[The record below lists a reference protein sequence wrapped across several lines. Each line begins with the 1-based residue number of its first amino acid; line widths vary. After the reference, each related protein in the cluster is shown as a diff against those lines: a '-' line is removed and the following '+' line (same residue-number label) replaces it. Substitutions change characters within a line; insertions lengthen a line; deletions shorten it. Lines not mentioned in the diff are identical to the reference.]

1 MAGKGNVMSVTAV
14 STWHG
19 IPREQV
25 AWFPTVDAEK
35 CIGCQLCFVT
45 CGRDVYAIGPA
56 PDFESSVARPYNCM
70 VGCSTCAVV
79 CPSDA
84 ISFPSREVV
93 RRAEHEHNVLA
104 IVRKEAQEKR
114 DKVSALEARNR
125 AEASLGA
132 VRNRAR
138 IRIAG
143 LLGDKRLLVQLED
156 VIRDLPCDIVNLHL
170 EVPTLKGLIQGAP
183 AHLSCE
189 VWTEGLADVTPI
201 VAEIRKL
208 VQREGLVWIEDSNV
222 A

>member
-1 MAGKGNVMSVTAV
+1 MAKDLSSGS
-14 STWHG
+14 WHG
-19 IPREQV
+19 VPRKDV
-25 AWFPTVDAEK
+25 PWFPTVDPEK

-45 CGRDVYAIGPA
+45 CGREVYEVGPA
-56 PDFESSVARPYNCM
+56 PDYESSVARSYNCM

-114 DKVSALEARNR
+114 DKASVLEARSR
-125 AEASLGA
+125 AEASLGS
-132 VRNRAR
+132 VRNRAQV
-138 IRIAG
+138 RIAG
-143 LLGDKRLLVQLED
+143 LFGDKRLLLQLEG
-156 VIRDLPCDIVNLHL
+156 VIRDLPCDIVNLRL
-170 EVPTLKGLIQGAP
+170 DVPTLKGLLQGAP

-189 VWTEGLADVTPI
+189 VWTEGLADVAPI
-201 VAEIRKL
+201 VAEIKKL